1 MKKMQLWI
9 TMFAFLFGQLIQLV
23 TNAMAHYL
31 YVSDPVTMCI
41 TVGIVTVALV
51 VLTAVFTLMP
61 PQADYD
67 PAHTRRQKNDK
78 IADIIPPIFMDKRA
92 PLDTD
97 PIDIDVE
104 DENTRKEN
112 RHAADARKAH

>member
-1 MKKMQLWI
+1 MKKTQLW
-9 TMFAFLFGQLIQLV
+9 TVLFAFLFGQLIQLV

-51 VLTAVFTLMP
+51 VVTAMFTLMQ
-61 PQADYD
+61 PQENYD
-67 PAHTRRQKNDK
+67 PAHTHRQKRDK
-78 IADIIPPIFMDKRA
+78 DAPLIPPIFMDKRA

-97 PIDIDVE
+97 PIDIDEE

-112 RHAADARKAH
+112 QHVDAVRKAY

>member
-1 MKKMQLWI
+1 MKKTQLW
-9 TMFAFLFGQLIQLV
+9 TVLFAFLFGQLIQLV

-61 PQADYD
+61 PQEDYD

-97 PIDIDVE
+97 PIDIDEE
-104 DENTRKEN
+104 DESVRKEN
-112 RHAADARKAH
+112 RHVADARKAH